1 MNPFLLQNV
10 FHCSF
15 EPMKEFI
22 SWKSFVR
29 LFAEE
34 RDNCSFYFCCVFKD
48 SVELNLE
55 VNFHSSFYKLTV
67 N

>member
-1 MNPFLLQNV
+1 MHPFLLQNV
-10 FHCSF
+10 FYYSF
-15 EPMKEFI
+15 EPMKESI

-34 RDNCSFYFCCVFKD
+34 RNNNSFYFCCVFKD

-55 VNFHSSFYKLTV
+55 VNFQSSF